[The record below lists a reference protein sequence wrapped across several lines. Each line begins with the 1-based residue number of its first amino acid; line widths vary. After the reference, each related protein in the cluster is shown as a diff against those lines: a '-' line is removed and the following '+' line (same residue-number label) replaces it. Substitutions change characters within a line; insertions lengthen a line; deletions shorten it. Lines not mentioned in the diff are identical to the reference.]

1 MARQDR
7 AIRTRRSILEAAAQ
21 VFGERG
27 YASATVEQILN
38 HAGVTRGALY
48 FHFSSK
54 EEVALGVLEAQ
65 MPTDRLPERSSKL
78 QKLVDHGMVMAYR
91 LQHDPLVQAGV
102 SLALDQGARE
112 LDRNS
117 AFRAWS
123 DQLERILA
131 EARGQGELLPHID
144 VTDTAELLTGAFSG
158 VQAMS
163 QARCNRADLGHRVS
177 VLLRHVLPSI
187 STPAMLAALDL
198 SPERGE
204 RVFQEYRESSS
215 EAAAP
220 AATVTR
226 S

>member
-1 MARQDR
+1 MAQQDR
-7 AIRTRRSILEAAAQ
+7 AIRTRRSILEAAAK

-27 YASATVEQILN
+27 YASATIEEILGR
-38 HAGVTRGALY
+38 AGVTRGALY

-65 MPTDRLPERSSKL
+65 MPIDRFPEQSSKL

-102 SLALDQGARE
+102 SLALDQGAAE
-112 LDRNS
+112 LDRS
-117 AFRAWS
+117 AAFRAWT
-123 DQLERILA
+123 DQLEQILT

-144 VTDTAELLTGAFSG
+144 VTDTAEFLTGAFAG

-163 QARCNRADLGHRVS
+163 QAHCNRDDLDHRVS
-177 VLLRHVLPSI
+177 VMLRHVLPGI
-187 STPAMLAALDL
+187 STPAMLAALDF
-198 SPERGE
+198 SPERGR
-204 RVFQEYRESSS
+204 RVFLEYQGHAPETASSV
-215 EAAAP
+215 A
-220 AATVTR
+220 R

>member
-1 MARQDR
+1 MAQQDR
-7 AIRTRRSILEAAAQ
+7 AIRTRRSILEAAAK

-27 YASATVEQILN
+27 YASATVEEILTR
-38 HAGVTRGALY
+38 AGVTRGALY

-65 MPTDRLPERSSKL
+65 LPIDRLPERASKL

-102 SLALDQGARE
+102 SLALDQGAGE
-112 LDRNS
+112 LDRNA

-123 DQLERILA
+123 DQLGRILA

-144 VTDTAELLTGAFSG
+144 VSDTAEFLTGAFAG

-163 QARCNRADLGHRVS
+163 QAHCNRTDLGRRVS
-177 VLLRHVLPSI
+177 ILLRHVLPSI
-187 STPAMLAALDL
+187 STPALLTALDL
-198 SPERGE
+198 SQDRGE
-204 RVFQEYRESSS
+204 RVFLECAADAP

-220 AATVTR
+220 VTQG
-226 S
+226 

>member
-1 MARQDR
+1 MAQQDR
-7 AIRTRRSILEAAAQ
+7 AIRTRRTILEAAAR

-27 YASATVEQILN
+27 YASATVEEILN
-38 HAGVTRGALY
+38 RAGVTRGALY

-65 MPTDRLPERSSKL
+65 LPVDRLPERSSKL
-78 QKLVDHGMVMAYR
+78 QKLVDHGMLMAYR

-112 LDRNS
+112 LDRDA
-117 AFRAWS
+117 AFRAWTAHME
-123 DQLERILA
+123 QILT
-131 EARGQGELLPHID
+131 EARAQGELLPHVD
-144 VTDTAELLTGAFSG
+144 VAETAEFLNGAFAG

-163 QARCNRADLGHRVS
+163 QANCNRADLGRRVS

-198 SPERGE
+198 SPDRGE
-204 RVFQEYRESSS
+204 RVFEEYRANSPE
-215 EAAAP
+215 P
-220 AATVTR
+220 TGNQTVR
-226 S
+226 SG

>member
-7 AIRTRRSILEAAAQ
+7 AIRTRRSILEAAAR

-27 YASATVEQILN
+27 YASATVEEILN
-38 HAGVTRGALY
+38 RAGVTRGALY

-54 EEVALGVLEAQ
+54 EEVALGVLQAQ
-65 MPTDRLPERSSKL
+65 LPIDRLPERSGKL
-78 QKLVDHGMVMAYR
+78 QELVDHGMVMAYR

-112 LDRNS
+112 LDRAA

-123 DQLERILA
+123 EQLQQILT
-131 EARGQGELLPHID
+131 EARAQGELLPHVDI
-144 VTDTAELLTGAFSG
+144 TDTAEFLTGAFAG

-163 QARCNRADLGHRVS
+163 QASCNRADLGRRVC

-187 STPAMLAALDL
+187 STPALLAALDL
-198 SPERGE
+198 SPDRGRRLFE
-204 RVFQEYRESSS
+204 EYEVGSREAVPPMTGS
-215 EAAAP
+215 
-220 AATVTR
+220 
-226 S
+226 